1 MLAQLKALLFPAT
14 FLEREE
20 ENRTAQILN
29 AILLA
34 GVSLLALLIFSHFF
48 ISGYQIETFVLY
60 VIGGQVA
67 LFTLLLLLLRR
78 GYLHTVARA
87 LIFIVWLGT
96 SYVVWNRGGVADAN
110 FVAFA
115 ILLALSSLL
124 LNWREAV
131 FVFLLIIATGWVMVY
146 QQLQGA
152 LLPVSRNTP
161 IEIMTTLTVTFTLML
176 VVFYLL
182 VGSLRNA
189 LRKNDLANRRLR
201 ELSDQLE
208 ERVQARTQELALSA
222 EVSRI
227 ISRIRDL
234 PELLSQSVE
243 LIRARFNLYHVQIY
257 LLDET
262 ELQLVL
268 RASTGEAGGVLLT
281 RAHWLPLDGRSLNGK
296 AALTKTLVL
305 VSNTAEEPLFQPN
318 SLLPYTRAELTIP
331 LLVGER
337 LLGVLDLQSDRV
349 GAFSEESLLA
359 LNTLASQLAV
369 AIENANLF
377 AERQRAE
384 EEVRQFKLG
393 IDYSSDAVFLC
404 RPNGQITYVN
414 PRFEEMYG
422 WPAAEV
428 IGQTPRILKSGL
440 VPQEKY
446 ELFWKTLLN
455 KGSVVHELVNKARDG
470 RLISVTSSNNPIVHE
485 NGEVIGF
492 LSIHTDITQRKLA
505 EARLA
510 RSVAELNCLND
521 LGRKVEERPSVPE
534 FLQWTTQRIPA
545 AMSHP
550 ERCLVAITL
559 DETVYGDARALELS
573 RHIVEGLRVEN
584 ELIGRLIIAYEDSSL
599 LFENEDSAFI
609 GGVGRRISSYLEGQR
624 LLAQVQARAAEME
637 TVAQVGTAL
646 ARDLDTDQLLQDIVN
661 LTRERFGLYHV
672 QVYLMNESG
681 NTLVL
686 AAGAGDIGQKMVS
699 EGRLISLR
707 QEQSLVAH
715 AARLRQAVIVNDVR
729 NEPGFLPHPLLPHTR
744 AELAVPLL
752 AGEKVLGVLDIQASE
767 TGYFNNQ
774 DINVYTILST
784 QVAAALQ
791 NAQQFAQTQA
801 ALENLQILQQAFVRE
816 GWQSFYGSA
825 QQAVQGFVARGT
837 KVEPI
842 ANTTVE
848 LPELIHTQKVIVQ
861 PIQLGGV
868 NLGGLGVRLPAN
880 GQLDETQRLLLESL
894 SREVSQALERARLAE
909 QTRAALDET
918 QQRTVELAILNEMS
932 QALTAQTSVDGVLE
946 VVYRFTSRL
955 MDTTNFY
962 IALHDPVQEEIEFAL
977 EARNGHLAYHVERRR
992 AGQGLTEYLIKQRQ
1006 PLLIPEDVGRHLQER
1021 GITSYGQRALSWL
1034 GVPMVSGGQVL
1045 GIIAVQSYT
1054 QPRLYNE
1061 RHLQLLTAVAS
1072 QAAIAIENARLI
1084 EATEARAR
1092 QEQLLREIYARV
1104 SATVDPEFILRI
1116 AAEEVGRALGLETFV
1131 YLVNLQTP
1139 ADNQL
1144 EVELD
1149 TPLTL
1154 VPKPA
1159 TSTLAGNGAS
1169 TSKGAHNSQ

>member
-1 MLAQLKALLFPAT
+1 MFSQLKALLFPTT
-14 FLEREE
+14 FFVQEE
-20 ENRTAQILN
+20 DNRTAQILN
-29 AILLA
+29 AVLVV
-34 GVSLLALLIFSHFF
+34 GTFLLALLVFSHFF
-48 ISGYQIETFVLY
+48 VGGYRLETANLY
-60 VIGGQVA
+60 VLSVQVL
-67 LFTLLLLLLRR
+67 LFALLLVLLRR
-78 GYLHTVARA
+78 GYLRFVTRA
-87 LIFIVWLGT
+87 LIFITWVGT
-96 SYVVWNRGGVADAN
+96 SYVAWNGGGVADAS

-115 ILLALSSLL
+115 ILLMLSSLL
-124 LNWREAV
+124 MSWRETV
-131 FVFLLIIATGWVMVY
+131 IVFLLIIATGWVMVF

-152 LLPVSRNTP
+152 LPSTDPNTP
-161 IEIMTTLTVTFTLML
+161 VEVMTNLTVIFTLM
-176 VVFYLL
+176 VVVLYLL
-182 VGSLRNA
+182 ASGLQNA
-189 LRKNDLANRRLR
+189 LKKSGLANQSLR

-208 ERVQARTQELALSA
+208 ERVQARTRELALSA

-227 ISRIRDL
+227 ISSIRDL

-243 LIRARFNLYHVQIY
+243 LICTRFDLYHVQIY

-262 ELQLVL
+262 ESRLVL
-268 RASTGEAGGVLLT
+268 HAGTGEAGRTLL
-281 RAHWLPLDGRSLNGK
+281 AHTHLLPLDGRSLK
-296 AALTKTLVL
+296 SRAALTRAPVL
-305 VSNTAEEPLFQPN
+305 ANDTAIEPLFQP
-318 SLLPYTRAELTIP
+318 SPLLPHTRAEIAIP
-331 LLVGER
+331 LLVGEQ
-337 LLGVLDLQSDRV
+337 LLGVLDLQSERV

-359 LNTLASQLAV
+359 LNTLAGQLAV
-369 AIENANLF
+369 AIDNAKLF

-384 EEVRQFKLG
+384 EEVRKFKLG
-393 IDYSSDAVFLC
+393 IDYSSDAIFLT
-404 RPNGQITYVN
+404 NIHGQILYVN
-414 PRFEEMYG
+414 PRFEKIYG
-422 WPAAEV
+422 WSAEEV

-446 ELFWKTLLN
+446 EQFWQTLLN
-455 KGSVVHELVNKARDG
+455 KGSVVEEIVNKAKDG
-470 RLISVTSSNNPIVHE
+470 RLVSVAISNTPIVNE
-485 NGEVIGF
+485 KGEIIGF
-492 LSIHTDITQRKLA
+492 LSIQTDITQRKLA

-534 FLQWTTQRIPA
+534 FLQWAAQRIPA
-545 AMSHP
+545 AMSYP
-550 ERCLVAITL
+550 ERCLAAIVL
-559 DETVYGDARALELS
+559 DEVVYGDERALSLP
-573 RHIVEGLRVEN
+573 RHIVEGLRIDS
-584 ELIGRLIIAYEDSSL
+584 ELVGRLIIAYEDAAL

-609 GGVGRRISSYLEGQR
+609 GSVGRRISSYLEGQR

-637 TVAQVGTAL
+637 TVAQIGTAV
-646 ARDLDTDQLLQDIVN
+646 ASDLDINQLLQDVVN
-661 LTRERFGLYHV
+661 LTRDRLGLYHAHI
-672 QVYLMNESG
+672 YLMDEANNEL
-681 NTLVL
+681 TL
-686 AAGAGDIGQKMVS
+686 AAGAGEIGQTMVS
-699 EGRLISLR
+699 EGRKISLR
-707 QEQSLVAH
+707 QEQSLVAR
-715 AARLRQAVIVNDVR
+715 AARLRQAVVVNDVR
-729 NEPGFLPHPLLPHTR
+729 HEPGFLPHPLLPYTR

-752 AGEKVLGVLDIQASE
+752 AGEQVLGVLDVQASKP
-767 TGYFNNQ
+767 GYFAAKDVN
-774 DINVYTILST
+774 IYTTLVS
-784 QVAAALQ
+784 QVSVSLQ
-791 NAQQFAQTQA
+791 NARQFAQTQA

-816 GWQSFYGSA
+816 GWQSFYGGA
-825 QQAVQGFVARGT
+825 HQAVQGFVATGT

-842 ANTTVE
+842 AGTTVE
-848 LPELIHTQKVIVQ
+848 LPELIHTQTAVIQ

-946 VVYRFTSRL
+946 VVYRFTSHL

-1034 GVPMVSGGQVL
+1034 GVPMVSGRQVL
-1045 GIIAVQSYT
+1045 GVVAVQSYT

-1092 QEQLLREIYARV
+1092 QEQLLREISARV
-1104 SATVDPEFILRI
+1104 SATIDPEFILRT

-1131 YLVNLQTP
+1131 YLTGTSESP
-1139 ADNQL
+1139 ESA
-1144 EVELD
+1144 
-1149 TPLTL
+1149 LTA
-1154 VPKPA
+1154 VRK
-1159 TSTLAGNGAS
+1159 NG
-1169 TSKGAHNSQ
+1169 G

>member
-1 MLAQLKALLFPAT
+1 MFAQLKALLFPAT
-14 FLEREE
+14 FIQQEE
-20 ENRTAQILN
+20 QNRTAQILN
-29 AILLA
+29 TVLLA
-34 GVSLLALLIFSHFF
+34 GVSLLALLVFSHFF
-48 ISGYQIETFVLY
+48 IGGYRLETASLY
-60 VIGGQVA
+60 VLSGQVL

-78 GYLHTVARA
+78 GYLRFVTRA
-87 LIFIVWLGT
+87 LIFIAWLGT
-96 SYVVWNRGGVADAN
+96 SYVVWNGGGVADAS

-115 ILLALSSLL
+115 ILLTLSSLL
-124 LNWREAV
+124 LSWRETV
-131 FVFLLIIATGWVMVY
+131 IVFLLTIATGWVMAY

-152 LLPVSRNTP
+152 LPPVDPDTP
-161 IEIMTTLTVTFTLML
+161 TEVMANLTVIFTLM
-176 VVFYLL
+176 VVVLYLL
-182 VGSLRNA
+182 AGSLQNA
-189 LRKNDLANRRLR
+189 LRKSGLANRSLR

-222 EVSRI
+222 EVSRS
-227 ISRIRDL
+227 ISSIREL

-243 LIRARFNLYHVQIY
+243 LIRIRFNLYHVQIY

-262 ELQLVL
+262 EPQLVL
-268 RASTGEAGGVLLT
+268 RASTGEAGRTLLA
-281 RAHWLPLDGRSLNGK
+281 RAHRLPLDGRSLNGK

-305 VSNTAEEPLFQPN
+305 VGDTAEEPLFQPN
-318 SLLPYTRAELTIP
+318 PLLPYTRAELTIP

-337 LLGVLDLQSDRV
+337 LVGVVDLQSERV

-359 LNTLASQLAV
+359 LNALAGQLAV
-369 AIENANLF
+369 AIDNAALF
-377 AERQRAE
+377 TERQRAE
-384 EEVRQFKLG
+384 EDARRFKLG
-393 IDYSSDAVFLC
+393 IDYSSDAIFLSS
-404 RPNGQITYVN
+404 PSGQILYVN

-422 WPAAEV
+422 WPAAEA

-440 VPQEKY
+440 IPQERY
-446 ELFWKTLLN
+446 EHFWQTLLN
-455 KGSVVHELVNKARDG
+455 KGRVVGEIVNKARDG
-470 RLISVTSSNNPIVHE
+470 RLVPIAGSNNPIVNE

-521 LGRKVEERPSVPE
+521 LGRKVEERPSVPN
-534 FLQWTTQRIPA
+534 FLQWATQRIPS

-550 ERCLVAITL
+550 EQCLAAIAL
-559 DETVYGDARALELS
+559 GETVYGDARALELP

-584 ELIGRLIIAYEDSSL
+584 ELIGRLIIAYEDSGL

-637 TVAQVGTAL
+637 TVAQVGTAVAGNL
-646 ARDLDTDQLLQDIVN
+646 NTDQLLQEVVN
-661 LTRERFGLYHV
+661 LTRERFDLYHAH
-672 QVYLMNESG
+672 VYLMNESG
-681 NTLVL
+681 DALAL
-686 AAGAGDIGQKMVS
+686 AAGAGDIGQKMVN
-699 EGRLISLR
+699 EGRLIPLR
-707 QEQSLVAH
+707 QEQSLVAR
-715 AARLRQAVIVNDVR
+715 AARLRQGVIVNDVR

-752 AGEKVLGVLDIQASE
+752 AGDSVLGVLDVQSSE
-767 TGYFNNQ
+767 PDYFSAK
-774 DINVYTILST
+774 DINIYTTLST

-816 GWQSFYGSA
+816 GWQSFYSGGA
-825 QQAVQGFVARGT
+825 RQAVQGFVASGKKVQPISDAT
-837 KVEPI
+837 KP
-842 ANTTVE
+842 
-848 LPELIHTQKVIVQ
+848 LPDLIHTQTAVIQ
-861 PIQLGGV
+861 PIQLSGV

-880 GQLDETQRLLLESL
+880 GQLDAMQRGLLESL
-894 SREVSQALERARLAE
+894 GREVSQALERARLAE
-909 QTRAALDET
+909 QTRTALDET

-932 QALTAQTSVDGVLE
+932 QTLTAQTSVDGVLE
-946 VVYRFTSRL
+946 VVYRYTSRL

-962 IALHDPVQEEIEFAL
+962 IALYDPIQEEIEFAL
-977 EARNGHLAYHVERRR
+977 DARDGRVAHHVERRR

-1006 PLLIPEDVGRHLQER
+1006 PLLIPEDVDGQLQER
-1021 GITSYGQRALSWL
+1021 GITSYGRRSLSWL
-1034 GVPMVSGGQVL
+1034 GVPMVLGGQVL
-1045 GIIAVQSYT
+1045 GVVALQSYT

-1092 QEQLLREIYARV
+1092 QEQLLREISARV
-1104 SATVDPEFILRI
+1104 SATIDPEFILRT

-1131 YLVNLQTP
+1131 YLTGTSESQEP
-1139 ADNQL
+1139 S
-1144 EVELD
+1144 
-1149 TPLTL
+1149 LTA
-1154 VPKPA
+1154 VSK
-1159 TSTLAGNGAS
+1159 NG
-1169 TSKGAHNSQ
+1169 G